1 MRRLGQLV
9 AALVLAAAPA
19 ALPAGAREA
28 RDAAVVTSPGPRTV
42 AVTVYRNPSRGRYEA
57 MDLRWLQG
65 FALVTET
72 RTVRLPKGRATL
84 RFEGVAEG
92 IVPVSAIVDGLPG
105 GTVEKN
111 RDARLLSPA
120 ALVDGTLGRQV
131 TLTRTNRATGQ
142 RTSEPATIVAGPSPG
157 VVLKTAAGIETL
169 RCSGLPEGLS
179 FAGVPAGL
187 SAKPVLSVTTDTPSA
202 RTATV
207 TLSYLAGG
215 FDWSA
220 SYVAT
225 VRPGGD
231 GGAGGDAGTLDLF
244 AWLTLAN
251 ANPEAFTAAR
261 VKAVAG
267 RLNRRATGGWMRAA
281 GALSLRCYPLGTT
294 TSDLKLRRFEMARG
308 FAPPA
313 EEGQDI
319 VVTGMRLMAP
329 PPPPP
334 PAPPPPPPPPPPPGD
349 LKLYTVPRD
358 VTVAPRAQKQVA
370 LLAAGG
376 VPFERRYRRAVY
388 PGQTLTAA
396 ATGVVLVLRNV
407 KERGLGLPLP
417 AGTTA
422 LYAARGASGREG
434 SGGEQ
439 LLIGTGTLGDHAVG
453 QRVRIGAGI
462 SRQVLVAQRTTGDKR
477 AELTVTNAN
486 PFAVAVELPIGRA
499 GQAITADGDALTE
512 VDGVRT
518 WQVQVAPGD
527 SATLA
532 YRYE

>member
-294 TSDLKLRRFEMARG
+294 TSDLRSETLEE
-308 FAPPA
+308 A
-313 EEGQDI
+313 EDI
-319 VVTGMRLMAP
+319 VVTGSRVAAPMAMM
-329 PPPPP
+329 
-334 PAPPPPPPPPPPPGD
+334 APPPPPPPPPPEDLGD

-422 LYAARGASGREG
+422 LYAARGAGGREG
-434 SGGEQ
+434 SGGGER

-477 AELTVTNAN
+477 AEVTVTNAN